1 MLIVVQDEVA
11 VGNGDAK
18 GLLHF
23 VGKEEVVDVT
33 IDEGFAF
40 DSVEALEGIFIM
52 WDASVEVL
60 RGVGKNLHVDCYF
73 G

>member
-1 MLIVVQDEVA
+1 
-11 VGNGDAK
+11 VGSGDAK

-33 IDEGFAF
+33 IGEGSAF
-40 DSVEALEGIFIM
+40 DSVEAFEGIFIM

-60 RGVGKNLHVDCYF
+60 RCVGKNFHVD
-73 G
+73 